1 MMFLYK
7 FSVRNEHEIRN
18 DSPARSYFVAA
29 ESIPDAVRGF
39 EVVDCLLES
48 VQFVAPIV
56 VVPDCLPSSSSS
68 PSFPPN
74 LKYHI
79 CRITYRTDDGLSCA
93 LVHAF
98 DTSSAISHLCDFLGY
113 TPEIVQSFMIDDL
126 IL

>member
-1 MMFLYK
+1 MFLYK
-7 FSVRNEHEIRN
+7 FSVRNEQEIRN

-29 ESIPDAVRGF
+29 ESISDAVRGY

-56 VVPDCLPSSSSS
+56 VVPDCLPSSFSSS

-79 CRITYRTDDGLSCA
+79 CGITYRTDDGLSSA

-113 TPEIVQSFMIDDL
+113 TPEIVQSSMIEDL